1 MEPCGAAGLSIVVSL
16 EWIQFQPDP
25 HDFVDLR
32 IFGTEFPDPLY
43 LINQIREIINQ
54 ISITEF
60 SVQYCKNCC
69 GMGRGEYVDL
79 NYTLKRG
86 LEYLYGE
93 MMVFCQWKIAPR
105 QWGKELAVLRV
116 WSPLLLPVISHRSQ
130 EEKTPRHAA
139 SQI

>member
-69 GMGRGEYVDL
+69 GIGVPIWRNVGVLSMK
-79 NYTLKRG
+79 N
-86 LEYLYGE
+86 
-93 MMVFCQWKIAPR
+93 CPP
-105 QWGKELAVLRV
+105 AVG
-116 WSPLLLPVISHRSQ
+116 
-130 EEKTPRHAA
+130 
-139 SQI
+139 